1 MSKSNF
7 RLFTGNAHPA
17 LAQEIAG
24 LMKMELSDLTI
35 KKFACGE
42 VYINIDETVRG
53 KEVFLIHT
61 TRGGNINEDY
71 MELFLM
77 CDAMRRSFASKV
89 HVVLPHYGY
98 ARQDKLHEAR
108 ETISAKLIADLLVKS
123 GAEHVI
129 TMHLHSDQNQAF
141 FDVPVDNLN
150 PRNMFADYIK
160 QKGITDGV
168 IVSPD
173 AGGAKSAK
181 KIADKLGFSIAI
193 LHKTRPEHNISEITH
208 IVGDIKGKT
217 PIIYDDMVDTAGSVC
232 NAKEVLIKGGSN
244 PDVYMMATH
253 PILSNPAAERF
264 RKAQFKEVIF
274 TNSLPIPEEK
284 MFPGLKI
291 LSVAPLLAGVMEG
304 VIQQKSITP
313 LYFK

>member
-1 MSKSNF
+1 MPKSNF
-7 RLFTGNAHPA
+7 KLFAGNAHPE
-17 LAQEIAG
+17 LAQEISG
-24 LMKMELSDLTI
+24 LMNMKLSALTI

-42 VYINIDETVRG
+42 VYVNIDETVRG
-53 KEVFLIHT
+53 KEVFIIHT
-61 TRGGNINEDY
+61 TRGGDINEDY
-71 MELFLM
+71 IELFLM
-77 CDAMRRSFASKV
+77 CDAMRRSFAKKV
-89 HVVLPHYGY
+89 HVVLPHFGY

-108 ETISAKLIADLLVKS
+108 ETISAKLMADLMVKS
-123 GAEHVI
+123 GAEHLI

-150 PRNMFADYIK
+150 PRNMFAEYIQ

-181 KIADKLGFSIAI
+181 KLADKLGFSIAI
-193 LHKTRPEHNISEITH
+193 LHKTRPEHNISEVTH

-253 PILSNPAAERF
+253 PILSDPATERF
-264 RKAQFKEVIF
+264 KKAEFKEVIF
-274 TNSLPIPEEK
+274 TNSIPIPEEK
-284 MFPGLKI
+284 KFPGLKL
-291 LSVAPLLAGVMEG
+291 LSVAPLMASVMEG
-304 VIQQKSITP
+304 VIQEKSISP

>member
-1 MSKSNF
+1 MLKSNF
-7 RLFTGNAHPA
+7 RLFTGNAHPS
-17 LAQEIAG
+17 LAQEIAK
-24 LMKMELSDLTI
+24 LMKMELSELTI

-42 VYINIDETVRG
+42 LYINIDETVRG

-61 TRGGNINEDY
+61 TRGGNVNEDY

-77 CDAMRRSFASKV
+77 CDAMRRSFAKKV
-89 HVVLPHYGY
+89 HVVLPHFAY

-123 GAEHVI
+123 GADHVI

-150 PRNMFADYIK
+150 PRNMFAEYIK
-160 QKGITDGV
+160 KKGITDGV

-181 KIADKLGFSIAI
+181 KMADKLGFSLAI

-232 NAKEVLIKGGSN
+232 NAKEVLIQGGSN
-244 PDVYMMATH
+244 PDIYMMATH
-253 PILSNPAAERF
+253 PILSDPATERF
-264 RKAQFKEVIF
+264 KKTNFKEVIF

-284 MFPGLKI
+284 QFTGLKV

>member
-7 RLFTGNAHPA
+7 RLFAGNAHPA
-17 LAQEIAG
+17 LAQEIAK
-24 LMKMELSDLTI
+24 LIKMDLSEITI

-61 TRGGNINEDY
+61 TRGGSINEDY

-77 CDAMRRSFASKV
+77 CDAMRRSFAKKV
-89 HVVLPHYGY
+89 HVVLPHFGY

-108 ETISAKLIADLLVKS
+108 ETISAKLISDLLVKS
-123 GAEHVI
+123 GAEHLI

-150 PRNMFADYIK
+150 PRNMFVDYIK

-181 KIADKLGFSIAI
+181 QLADKLGFSIAI
-193 LHKTRPEHNISEITH
+193 LHKTRPSHNISEVTH

-217 PIIYDDMVDTAGSVC
+217 PIIYDDMVDTAGSIC
-232 NAKEVLIKGGSN
+232 NAKDILIKGGSN
-244 PDVYMMATH
+244 SDVYMMATH
-253 PILSNPAAERF
+253 PILSNPATERL
-264 RKAQFKEVIF
+264 RKAQFKEVVF
-274 TNSLPIPEEK
+274 TNSIPIPKDKE
-284 MFPGLKI
+284 FPGLKV
-291 LSVAPLLAGVMEG
+291 LSIAPLLAAVMEG
-304 VIQQKSITP
+304 VIQEKSITP